1 VNQHVRFIE
10 TGNMGLLMTY
20 ERALVT

>member
-1 VNQHVRFIE
+1 VNQHVRFTE